1 MQTRNDINWAPFNS
15 IINGKYIVKEI
26 EKNKNKIN
34 KPILDEEQIKEIEK
48 TITESMIKQTEV
60 DILYYQKGFLYHLS
74 GTITKINSAIQKI
87 YLNNNKYVY
96 FCEIINIKEKI
107 Y

>member
-1 MQTRNDINWAPFNS
+1 MQTRNDINWVPFNS
-15 IINGKYIVKEI
+15 IINGKYIV
-26 EKNKNKIN
+26 
-34 KPILDEEQIKEIEK
+34 KEIEK

-87 YLNNNKYVY
+87 YSNNNKYIY